1 MTKKNRILITN
12 AYAVNNGDMALV
24 VALLQ
29 ALQNKGY
36 DVSIATFHYKF
47 LKSKYP
53 QLPLL
58 RELLDYKLPINANF
72 FKFRN
77 SVGIRK

>member
-47 LKSKYP
+47 LKK
-53 QLPLL
+53 
-58 RELLDYKLPINANF
+58 I
-72 FKFRN
+72 
-77 SVGIRK
+77 